1 MIDLRD
7 VIAARSKFYHIPT
20 LKASSPTLALCQLE
34 QLFIFVGAVTL
45 VRGLL
50 ALHTRSGRAMTACAD
65 IGGH

>member
-1 MIDLRD
+1 MVALRD

-34 QLFIFVGAVTL
+34 KLFIFVGAVTL

-50 ALHTRSGRAMTACAD
+50 APHTRSGRAMTACAD
-65 IGGH
+65 MGRH